1 MASWDKTRAWM
12 KTQGMDMS
20 RVPEDRDEK
29 WLVEQTLNVMD
40 NAVMGTKIRQQM
52 QPEPLDVGTVNGFVR
67 HIYGD
72 NPTPEQ
78 VQEGIQQFHQPKAK
92 APELGTIKRY
102 MADKAGPNPSPQ
114 RQLEVM
120 KEWNDSKK
128 SKGEP
133 PVLEYLIPYF
143 GLSASRDIP
152 YNTALNDLAER
163 LPELME
169 GNPGM
174 DALKTVEALR
184 EVYHQPSQLG
194 VVEMLMIKSLG
205 LDLPAGSDQDAPGGA
220 PGKRLP
226 PFPRGRPGSRQQAT
240 ESPQPATGGTP
251 GFSAVPQEGGEV
263 LATVPDGRQF
273 TFPTQADA
281 DKFIQ
286 EYIQKMAGGK

>member
-1 MASWDKTRAWM
+1 
-12 KTQGMDMS
+12 
-20 RVPEDRDEK
+20 
-29 WLVEQTLNVMD
+29 
-40 NAVMGTKIRQQM
+40 
-52 QPEPLDVGTVNGFVR
+52 
-67 HIYGD
+67 
-72 NPTPEQ
+72 
-78 VQEGIQQFHQPKAK
+78 
-92 APELGTIKRY
+92 
-102 MADKAGPNPSPQ
+102 
-114 RQLEVM
+114 
-120 KEWNDSKK
+120 
-128 SKGEP
+128 
-133 PVLEYLIPYF
+133 
-143 GLSASRDIP
+143 
-152 YNTALNDLAER
+152 
-163 LPELME
+163 ME

-184 EVYHQPSQLG
+184 EVYNQPSQIG

-226 PFPRGRPGSRQQAT
+226 PFPRGRPGSRQQ
-240 ESPQPATGGTP
+240 ATGGTP